1 MEQLV
6 LSDKNQFPTEQ
17 IIFTH
22 IGRSEKLW
30 EAIFDHIHEN
40 HPEINTE
47 WRYYNDG
54 KSWLLKATIKAKTV
68 FWLSIIK
75 NSFRMTFY
83 FGDKTEKEIMKSDIS
98 DELKKSFKEGK
109 HYGKIRGI
117 TVLFKTKKDVENAK
131 NLIELKL
138 SLK

>member
-54 KSWLLKATIKAKTV
+54 KSWLLKAKIKAKTV